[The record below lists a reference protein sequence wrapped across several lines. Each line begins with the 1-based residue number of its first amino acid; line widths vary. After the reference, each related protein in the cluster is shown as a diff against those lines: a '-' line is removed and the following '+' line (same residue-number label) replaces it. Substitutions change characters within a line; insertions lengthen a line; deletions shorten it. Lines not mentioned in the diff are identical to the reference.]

1 MYMGRVFILA
11 PFWIKSIVYL
21 PFAKEAGSDQEKVKF
36 PFCPLT
42 FSDFTNALG
51 IIDIC

>member
-11 PFWIKSIVYL
+11 QFWIKSIVYL

-36 PFCPLT
+36 TFYPLT

>member
-1 MYMGRVFILA
+1 MGRVFILA
-11 PFWIKSIVYL
+11 QFWIKSIVYF

-36 PFCPLT
+36 TFYPLT
-42 FSDFTNALG
+42 FSNLNNALG